1 MRTYRTNSPEASARL
16 LAMALVADGN
26 YSLTEIR
33 ALDRLKAPEQ
43 LGLSSDAFK
52 DVIETFCEDL
62 LNASQGEWTG
72 SARMDAS
79 MRQQLLAEVQDPAL
93 RKKLV
98 ALCHAI
104 VHADGHEAHGETALL
119 DTLTFAWLSEPKSP
133 QPTGA
138 RA

>member
-1 MRTYRTNSPEASARL
+1 MRTYRTNSPEACARL

-33 ALDRLKAPEQ
+33 ALDRLKAAQQ
-43 LGLSSDAFK
+43 LGLSSEAFK
-52 DVIETFCEDL
+52 DVIGFCEDL
-62 LNASQGEWTG
+62 LSAAQGEWTG

-79 MRQQLLAEVQDPAL
+79 MRQQLLDEVLDPAL
-93 RKKLV
+93 REKTV

-104 VHADGHEAHGETALL
+104 VHADGHEADGETALL
-119 DTLTFAWLSEPKSP
+119 DTLTLAWRTESKAA

-138 RA
+138 CA